1 MTNNETSMPIDGD
14 DSDERVIATDQD
26 TGDLHVDI
34 DDPPPAMI
42 EEAPVSRWR
51 IAAALTRL
59 RDQVNVA
66 APRRSKKS
74 DGTVGDAAH
83 ASRASDHNPWVR
95 DAGVGVV
102 TAMDITHDPAGG
114 CDAHRLADALRRAG
128 DPRIKYIISNRRIA
142 SAAPKGSVPAW
153 AWRAYTGSN
162 PHNHHAHFSVR
173 ADKAGYDAT
182 GDWPIAAAFGP
193 VLESVEAQDSDDPEV
208 EVALGLA
215 ALGVL
220 TTADP
225 NADADAALPLLA
237 RLLAVRDGADAL
249 LTSYAA
255 AARGGQDMLEGPAP
269 RFEDLRHEYEDLF
282 ARCVIP
288 ADKASVVAWHRK
300 MLLQG
305 KARYVEAERRTG
317 VPWWFIGIVHA
328 MEASFNFRAHLHN
341 GDPLTA
347 RTVQV
352 PARRPPI
359 WNPPGDWLSSAIDA
373 LQYQGFAGEPDWA
386 LARTLY
392 RWEAY
397 NGFGY
402 RRPSTNIPT
411 PYLWSFS
418 NHHTRGKYVRD
429 GKYDPNALSKQC
441 GAAVMLK
448 ALQKAGDIAI

>member
-1 MTNNETSMPIDGD
+1 MAQQDEPSMPIDD
-14 DSDERVIATDQD
+14 DAGADRVVTTDEDS
-26 TGDLHVDI
+26 GDLHTDI
-34 DDPPPAMI
+34 DDLPPGMI
-42 EEAPVSRWR
+42 EETPVTRWR
-51 IAAALTRL
+51 IAAALLKL
-59 RDQVNVA
+59 REQVNAA
-66 APRRSKKS
+66 APGRSKKS
-74 DGTVGDAAH
+74 DGAIGDAAH
-83 ASRASDHNPWVR
+83 ATRASDHNPWVR
-95 DAGVGVV
+95 DAGIGVV
-102 TAMDITHDPAGG
+102 TAVDITHDPAGG
-114 CDAHRLADALRRAG
+114 CDAHRLAEVLRRAG
-128 DPRIKYIISNRRIA
+128 DRRIKYIISNRRIA
-142 SAAPKGSVPAW
+142 SAEPKGSAPAW
-153 AWRAYTGSN
+153 AWRAYSGSN
-162 PHNHHAHFSVR
+162 PHNHHVHFSVR

-182 GDWPIAAAFGP
+182 GDWPIAGAFGP
-193 VLESVEAQDSDDPEV
+193 ELESVTPDTDDDPMA

-215 ALGVL
+215 ALDEL
-220 TTADP
+220 TTASD
-225 NADADAALPLLA
+225 DAMPLLA
-237 RLLAVRDGADAL
+237 RLLALRDGADGL
-249 LTSYAA
+249 LTSYAI
-255 AARGGQDMLEGPAP
+255 AARGGQDLQEGPAP
-269 RFEDLRHEYEDLF
+269 RFADLKSEYEDLF

-305 KARYVEAERRTG
+305 KSRYVEAEGRTG
-317 VPWWFIGIVHA
+317 VPWWFIGIIHA

-352 PARRPPI
+352 PARRPPT
-359 WNPPGDWLSSAIDA
+359 WNPPSDWLSSAIDA
-373 LQYQGFAGEPDWA
+373 LQYQGFAGETDWS

-429 GKYDPNALSKQC
+429 GKYDPNAASKQC

-448 ALQKAGDIAI
+448 ALQKAGDVRL